1 MFLGFYDDEGYLY
14 VTDRLNDTFKY
25 KTYQVSPLTIERAL
39 LTHPAVRDA
48 VAFNV
53 FHEQDRNHAAALI
66 TVKPGYKMDEN
77 SIKDYANLKLSE
89 KNKIRAGVWIVDEI
103 PYKTRTGKVRR
114 VKIRDEYSKKF

>member
-1 MFLGFYDDEGYLY
+1 M
-14 VTDRLNDTFKY
+14 TDRLNDTFKY

-39 LTHPAVRDA
+39 LTHPAVQDA

-66 TVKPGYKMDEN
+66 TLNPGYKVEEN
-77 SIKDYANLKLSE
+77 ELKDYANGQLSE

-103 PYKTRTGKVRR
+103 PYKTRTGKVKR
-114 VKIRDEYSKKF
+114 VKIREEYSSKQIAI